1 LTVGSELTTML
12 RTILDQ
18 FSKFFVGG
26 LFIFSGLIKLNDP
39 IGTEIKMHEYF
50 EVFAADFGSFFNIFV
65 PYALEIG
72 FIMVVL
78 EIALGVAVLINYK
91 MNITTKVLLALL
103 VFFTFLTFYSA
114 YFNKVTDCG
123 CFGDAI
129 KLTPWQSFFKDII
142 LMVFVLH
149 LVWHHKRYVPVLR
162 TREGHAV
169 VGVATALSIF
179 LGVYAIRHLPF
190 LDFRAY
196 KIGNNIP
203 AQMKP
208 QEQPIIEYVFE
219 KDGKEIT
226 SPTYL
231 MEAGYTYKSS
241 RVVNEDKVVAKIIDF
256 SVSTPEG
263 EDITQQMFTGAKL
276 LIVMYDIK
284 KTSAANIEEI
294 RSLTKALEGKI
305 EMIILTA
312 SPAEE
317 VEAFRH
323 QHQLAV
329 PYAFTDATVLKT
341 IVRANPG
348 LTLWVNGTVKGM
360 WHHNDTPDVVE
371 VLELIVD

>member
-1 LTVGSELTTML
+1 ML
-12 RTILDQ
+12 RTIIDQ
-18 FSKFFVGG
+18 FSRFFVGG

-91 MNITTKVLLALL
+91 MKITTKVLLALL

-149 LVWHHKRYVPVLR
+149 LVWYHKRYTPVLR

-169 VGVATALSIF
+169 VAAATVISIF
-179 LGVYAIRHLPF
+179 LGVYAIQHLPF

-196 KIGNNIP
+196 RIGNNIP
-203 AQMKP
+203 EQMKP
-208 QEQPIIEYVFE
+208 LEQPIIEYVFE
-219 KDGKEIT
+219 KDGKEVT

-241 RVVNEDKVVAKIIDF
+241 RVTNEDKVVAKIIDF
-256 SVSTPEG
+256 SVTTPEG

-276 LIVMYDIK
+276 LIVMNDIQ

-294 RSLTKALEGKI
+294 RSLTKALEGKV
-305 EMIILTA
+305 EMVILTS
-312 SPAEE
+312 SPAER
-317 VEAFRH
+317 VDAFRH

-329 PYAFTDATVLKT
+329 PYAFTDGTVLKT

-371 VLELIVD
+371 VLELIVE